1 VVTSMIK
8 RGDVAVFDTIRAV
21 TEKRF
26 TGGLTSFGLAED
38 GVGYVD
44 EGPHAAAIPDD
55 VKKRVAV
62 LAGRVVKGEIKVPD
76 QL

>member
-1 VVTSMIK
+1 
-8 RGDVAVFDTIRAV
+8 
-21 TEKRF
+21 
-26 TGGLTSFGLAED
+26 LAED

-44 EGPHAAAIPDD
+44 EGPHAATIPDD

-62 LAGRVVKGEIKVPD
+62 LAQRVVKGEIKVPD